1 MKLLLNSKFK
11 IEMVNK
17 APILAIVVPC
27 FNEEAVLTRTILEL
41 TKVLDSLT
49 KQQSISKE
57 SYILLVDDGSR
68 DKTWATIKKAKTAN
82 PAIKGMKLARN
93 FGHQQALVAGLSYSK
108 CSSDISVTLDADL
121 QDDPKI
127 IGKFVEAFKSG
138 NHVVYG
144 VRKERKQDS
153 FFKRCSAQFF
163 YRLMKT
169 LGVEIVYNHADYRLM
184 SSVAI
189 SNLEQF
195 SEVNLFLRGIV
206 PLIGLPSTIVYYDR
220 TKRLDGS
227 SKYTLHKMISFAWDA
242 ITSFSIKPLRII
254 TIVGFL
260 IFIFSLAA
268 GVWVLVELMKGNAIH
283 GWASTVLP
291 IYFIGG
297 IQILSI
303 GVIGEYLGK
312 IYKEVKKRPRY
323 IIEEEI

>member
-1 MKLLLNSKFK
+1 M
-11 IEMVNK
+11 NK
-17 APILAIVVPC
+17 QPALAIVVPC
-27 FNEEAVLTRTILEL
+27 FNEEAVLKKTTAEITKNLDLLIKSQTI
-41 TKVLDSLT
+41 SN
-49 KQQSISKE
+49 Q

-68 DKTWATIKKAKTAN
+68 DKTWAAIEKSKAAN
-82 PAIKGMKLARN
+82 AKIKGMKLTRN
-93 FGHQQALVAGLSYSK
+93 FGHQQALVAGLIHAK
-108 CSSDISVTLDADL
+108 NSSDVVITLDADL

-127 IGKFVEAFKSG
+127 IGKFVEAYKEG
-138 NHVVYG
+138 NQVVYG

-153 FFKRCSAQFF
+153 FFKRCSATFF
-163 YRLMKT
+163 YRLMRT

-184 SSVAI
+184 SRIAI
-189 SNLEQF
+189 EHLEQF
-195 SEVNLFLRGIV
+195 HEVNLFLRGII
-206 PLIGLPSTIVYYDR
+206 PLIGLPSATVYYDR
-220 TKRLDGS
+220 VKRVDGD

-254 TIVGFL
+254 TITGFL

-268 GVWVLVELMKGNAIH
+268 GAWVLVELIKGNAIH

-312 IYKEVKKRPRY
+312 IYQEVKKRPRY
-323 IIEEEI
+323 IIEKEI

>member
-1 MKLLLNSKFK
+1 MNKL
-11 IEMVNK
+11 
-17 APILAIVVPC
+17 PTLAIVVPC
-27 FNEEAVLTRTILEL
+27 FNEEAVLRKTIAALSK
-41 TKVLDSLT
+41 TLDSLI
-49 KQQSISKE
+49 KSHAISKQ
-57 SYILLVDDGSR
+57 SYILFVDDGSR
-68 DKTWATIKKAKTAN
+68 DKTWTVIEKAKATSTA
-82 PAIKGMKLARN
+82 IRGLKLARN
-93 FGHQQALVAGLSYSK
+93 FGHQQALIAGLFLAK
-108 CSSDISVTLDADL
+108 ESSDAAITLDADL

-127 IGKFVEAFKSG
+127 IGKFVEAFKGG
-138 NHVVYG
+138 NQIVYG

-153 FFKRCSAQFF
+153 FFKRCSATFF

-169 LGVEIVYNHADYRLM
+169 LGVEIVYNHADYRLL
-184 SSVAI
+184 SSLAI
-189 SNLEQF
+189 DHLTDF
-195 SEVNLFLRGIV
+195 AEVNLFLRGIV

-220 TKRLDGS
+220 AKRADGN

-254 TIVGFL
+254 TITGFL

-268 GVWVLVELMKGNAIH
+268 GAWVLVELIKGNVIH

-312 IYKEVKKRPRY
+312 IYQEVKKRPRY
-323 IIEEEI
+323 IIEKEI